1 VRKPKGYEVKDPG
14 DLVQVDT
21 PDVRPL
27 PRMALKH
34 FTARDVVVLW
44 NVIEVH
50 TRATA
55 TTAAGFLDAI
65 QKRTSFPVG
74 AIQVDGGSEFQAG
87 FETECQRRGLRL
99 FVLPPRS
106 PKLNGCVEQ
115 AQRTHTGEF
124 YEIAEFS
131 LEVDPLNREPQA

>member
-1 VRKPKGYEVKDPG
+1 MRKPKGYEVKDPG

-34 FTARDVVVLW
+34 FSARDVVARW

-55 TTAAGFLDAI
+55 TTDAGFLDAI
-65 QKRTSFPVG
+65 QKRMPFPVRD
-74 AIQVDGGSEFQAG
+74 IQVDGGSEFQAG
-87 FETECQRRGLRL
+87 LETECQR
-99 FVLPPRS
+99 
-106 PKLNGCVEQ
+106 
-115 AQRTHTGEF
+115 
-124 YEIAEFS
+124 
-131 LEVDPLNREPQA
+131 